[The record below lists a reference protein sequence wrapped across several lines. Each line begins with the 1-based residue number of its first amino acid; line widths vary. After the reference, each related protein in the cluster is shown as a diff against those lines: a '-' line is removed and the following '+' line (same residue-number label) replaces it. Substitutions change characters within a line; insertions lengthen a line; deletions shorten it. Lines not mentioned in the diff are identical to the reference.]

1 MREVSVGVQT
11 WGESGETATRCHVSV
26 PGDVPRLLLGQ
37 LLAGF
42 RLVTSL
48 LCTGLVTDVD
58 KVTNISQCWLL
69 TMWKS

>member
-11 WGESGETATRCHVSV
+11 HWEAGETAAQCWVAV

-37 LLAGF
+37 LLAGL

-48 LCTGLVTDVD
+48 FGSLLHRLVTDEDTVAH
-58 KVTNISQCWLL
+58 VSP
-69 TMWKS
+69 

>member
-11 WGESGETATRCHVSV
+11 WEESGETATRCHVAV
-26 PGDVPRLLLGQ
+26 PGDVPRLLHGQ

-48 LCTGLVTDVD
+48 LRSLVLSLVTDEDTVAHD
-58 KVTNISQCWLL
+58 SPCERCQ
-69 TMWKS
+69 